1 MSVWALP
8 SNSDLNIVN
17 DFTPLLG
24 ISTPNV
30 SFRTV
35 LQNTD
40 PQIGNT
46 NNLRLND
53 YLGYGGFFLYNTMIE
68 TSNATRGY
76 VEVTAPWSET
86 SSGTTPI
93 GNTKQAFEAYS
104 VNISFQAIANYPY
117 AFAYWIEL
125 NTFTFY
131 YSSTLTFSPYDP
143 EIQDPS
149 AQFRAY
155 FT

>member
-1 MSVWALP
+1 MSVWTLP
-8 SNSDLNIVN
+8 SSSDLNVVN

-46 NNLRLND
+46 NNLRLNHYQGFGG
-53 YLGYGGFFLYNTMIE
+53 YLLYNTMIE

-76 VEVTAPWSET
+76 VEVTAPWLES

-93 GNTKQAFEAYS
+93 GNTKQAFEQYS
-104 VNISFQAIANYPY
+104 GNISFQAIANYPY
-117 AFAYWIEL
+117 AFDYWIEL

-131 YSSTLTFSPYDP
+131 YSSTLSFSPYDP

>member
-8 SNSDLNIVN
+8 SSNNLNVVN

-30 SFRTV
+30 SFKNV
-35 LQNTD
+35 LEDTD

-46 NNLRLND
+46 NNLGLID
-53 YLGYGGFFLYNTMIE
+53 YQGFGGYFLYNTSIE

-76 VEVTAPWSET
+76 VQVTAPWTQT
-86 SSGTTPI
+86 STGTTPI
-93 GNTKQAFEAYS
+93 GNTKQAFEVNS
-104 VNISFQAIANYPY
+104 VNITFEAVANYPY
-117 AFAYWIEL
+117 AFNYWIEL

-131 YSSTLTFSPYDP
+131 YSSILSFSPYDA

-155 FT
+155 FI

>member
-1 MSVWALP
+1 MSVWTLP
-8 SNSDLNIVN
+8 SSTDINIVN

-30 SFRTV
+30 RFKNV
-35 LQNTD
+35 LENTD
-40 PQIGNT
+40 PQIGST
-46 NNLRLND
+46 NNFGLID
-53 YLGYGGFFLYNTMIE
+53 YQGFGGYYFFNTMIE

-76 VEVTAPWSET
+76 VEVTVPWLET

-93 GNTKQAFEAYS
+93 GNTKQAFEQYS
-104 VNISFQAIANYPY
+104 GNITFQAIANYPY
-117 AFAYWIEL
+117 AFDYWIEL

-131 YSSTLTFSPYDP
+131 YSSTLSFSPYDP

>member
-1 MSVWALP
+1 MSVWTLP
-8 SNSDLNIVN
+8 SNSDLNVVN
-17 DFTPLLG
+17 DFTPLIG

-46 NNLRLND
+46 NNLGLID
-53 YLGYGGFFLYNTMIE
+53 YQGFSGYLLYNTTIE

-93 GNTKQAFEAYS
+93 GNTKQAFEATS
-104 VNISFQAIANYPY
+104 FNITFEAVANYPY
-117 AFAYWIEL
+117 AFDYWLEI

-131 YSSTLTFSPYDP
+131 YTSALSFSPYDP
-143 EIQDPS
+143 EIQDPG
-149 AQFRAY
+149 ALFRAY